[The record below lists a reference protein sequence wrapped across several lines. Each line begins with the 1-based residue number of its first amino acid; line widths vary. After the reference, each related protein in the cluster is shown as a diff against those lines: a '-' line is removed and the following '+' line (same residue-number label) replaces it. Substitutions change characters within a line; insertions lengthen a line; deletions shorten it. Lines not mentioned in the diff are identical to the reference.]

1 MKVMTDTKDQLPP
14 DSGQKGENALR
25 WKNKTFT
32 ILYEQS
38 GIFSYGK
45 DAFAV
50 LSPTGH
56 KKYLYSEI
64 EVIVAFKVKGRQ
76 GDELRVEIIFNDCAI
91 RISQDAPGWHQF
103 VIKTKEVFPTI
114 PDQWDLEMLIPSFAI
129 DLMVLYK
136 KPEV

>member
-1 MKVMTDTKDQLPP
+1 MKLTDTR
-14 DSGQKGENALR
+14 S
-25 WKNKTFT
+25 FS

-56 KKYLYSEI
+56 KKYLYAEI

-76 GDELRVEIIFNDCAI
+76 GDELRVEVIFGDCAI

-103 VIKTKEVFPTI
+103 VVKTKEVFPTI